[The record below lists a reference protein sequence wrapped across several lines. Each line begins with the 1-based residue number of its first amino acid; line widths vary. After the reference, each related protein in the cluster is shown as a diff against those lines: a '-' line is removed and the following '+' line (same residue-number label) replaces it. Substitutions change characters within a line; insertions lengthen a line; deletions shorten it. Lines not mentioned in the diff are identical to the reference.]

1 MCGPQLYPDFIQVEY
16 LAEKF
21 WITDPTVIRLWVI
34 TLFFSSPLH
43 YHDEGP
49 TLTPILKKKKPVRQA
64 QNAYVTLLWKYLLHR
79 YGEGEGVRIY
89 SNLVLVYMK
98 MQRVGFDI
106 YMQLRTRR
114 ELLPVNETLNKLVTV
129 DVHEDHQRASEVK
142 AC

>member
-98 MQRVGFDI
+98 MQSVGFKI
-106 YMQLRTRR
+106 YTRLRTKEDLRSTD
-114 ELLPVNETLNKLVTV
+114 ETLNKLVAVNITGK
-129 DVHEDHQRASEVK
+129 H
-142 AC
+142 